1 MAVMDVDT
9 EDSEAL
15 VILEDGQTWKPTPI
29 EVVHPEH
36 VDPAHIVLLR
46 EPAWKLRMTIEG
58 DRSYIRVKVARAAPL
73 TEPDR
78 YICFLDIKDDAI
90 YIVKE
95 LDELTEANRGIVLE
109 ELERRYL
116 TSYIERINH
125 LKNEYGVSYWD
136 VDTDRGHR
144 EFVAK
149 NIAENAQ
156 WLGEGRLFLLDV
168 DGNRFE
174 IRNIQSLDKR
184 SRGFVDLVL

>member
-1 MAVMDVDT
+1 MPVLDVDV
-9 EDSEAL
+9 EDTEAL
-15 VILEDGQTWKPTPI
+15 AVADDSLPWKPTPI
-29 EVVHPEH
+29 EMVHPEH
-36 VDPAHIVLLR
+36 VDPSHIVLLK

-58 DRSYIRVKVARAAPL
+58 DRSYIRVKVTRAAPL

-78 YICFLDIKDDAI
+78 YICFLDIKDDPI
-90 YIVKE
+90 CMVKE
-95 LDELTEANRGIVLE
+95 LDELSEANREIVRE
-109 ELERRYL
+109 ELEKRYL

-125 LKNEYGVSYWD
+125 LRNEYGVSYWD

-149 NIAENAQ
+149 HVAENAQ

-174 IRNIQSLDKR
+174 IKNVPGLDRK
-184 SRGFVDLVL
+184 SRGYIDLVL

>member
-1 MAVMDVDT
+1 MTVLDVEA
-9 EDSEAL
+9 EDKESSVATDNT
-15 VILEDGQTWKPTPI
+15 IPWKPTPI

-36 VDPAHIVLLR
+36 VSPSNIVLLR
-46 EPAWKLRMTIEG
+46 EPTWKLRMTIEG

-78 YICFLDIKDDAI
+78 YICLLDIKDESI
-90 YIVKE
+90 CVVKE
-95 LDELTEANRGIVLE
+95 MEEFSEANQIIVRE
-109 ELERRYL
+109 ELDKRYL